1 MIPLDQP
8 SSLPLLKRQLAAS
21 ATFGLLLA
29 VIIAALYLQHR
40 HREWILRCEQARHR
54 LNIAS
59 ELISHEVTRVRSD
72 ATYLAN
78 RTLVREFVS
87 GDTSKRARLE
97 SDFRLF
103 VQQKGL
109 YDQLRL
115 LDPAGRETIR
125 VNFDGVQATAV
136 EPDALQ
142 NKADRYYFQ
151 ASRDLQPGEIF
162 VSDFDLNVE
171 YGSIEKPFKPVIRF
185 VTPVVDERRQIKA
198 FIVLNYLG
206 ADLLRELGE
215 SPQPGYTLLLRS
227 DGHYIRG
234 ITDQDAW
241 GWLLGHERTFARQFP
256 EEWLA
261 ADERRDCHLSA
272 AGAFAYAQIQLGRLV
287 DQYQAPSSIAED
299 ANKISS
305 GSRHTENSVLAV
317 SYLPAASVFTE
328 SNAMLHRLL
337 IFGAG
342 VLALAIVFT
351 RTWARATWT
360 RQLQA
365 QRISASEERL
375 RDLSS
380 RLLRIQEDER
390 RAISREIHDDLGQ
403 QATAINLDLKLAL
416 RNLDKENAAIHLQR
430 AIDENETLLSSL
442 HQFAQR
448 VRPAI
453 LDDLGLA
460 QALES
465 HLKDFEAR
473 TGVRVRAQIEVPD
486 SEVAHDIADNTFRLV
501 QESLNNVAKHA
512 DATLV
517 DLSVIECSG
526 TELQIAVSDNG
537 RGNAS
542 EGSGRRLGLTGM
554 RERVDLLGGRMEI
567 ESNAGKGTHIK
578 IRLPLRDTRRSEVP
592 CP

>member
-1 MIPLDQP
+1 MTLHDQP
-8 SSLPLLKRQLAAS
+8 SSLPLLKRQLAATG
-21 ATFGLLLA
+21 TFGLLLA

-40 HREWILRCEQARHR
+40 HREWILRCEQAEHR
-54 LNIAS
+54 LSMAS
-59 ELISHEVTRVRSD
+59 DLISLEVKRVRSD

-78 RTLVREFVS
+78 RMLVREFVS
-87 GDTSKRARLE
+87 GDHSKRASLE
-97 SDFRLF
+97 SDFMLF

-115 LDPAGRETIR
+115 LDPDGHETIR
-125 VNFDGVQATAV
+125 VNFDGAQATAV
-136 EPDALQ
+136 GTDDLQ

-171 YGSIEKPFKPVIRF
+171 YGAIERPFKPVIRF
-185 VTPVVDERRQIKA
+185 VTPVVDEQSRVKA

-206 ADLLRELGE
+206 ADLLTELGA
-215 SPQPGYTLLLRS
+215 SPRPGYTLLLRP

-234 ITDQDAW
+234 VTEQDAW
-241 GWLLGHERTFARQFP
+241 GWLLGHDRTFATQFP
-256 EEWLA
+256 QQWNTAEH
-261 ADERRDCHLSA
+261 RRECQLTE
-272 AGAFAYAQIQLGRLV
+272 AGAFAYAPIQLGRLV
-287 DQYQAPSSIAED
+287 DRQQAQQAVADNDVSTRPD
-299 ANKISS
+299 QS
-305 GSRHTENSVLAV
+305 GNSVLAV
-317 SYLPAASVFTE
+317 SYLPAEAVFAE
-328 SNAMLHRLL
+328 SHAMLQRLL
-337 IFGAG
+337 IFGTG

-375 RDLSS
+375 RELSS

-416 RNLDKENAAIHLQR
+416 RNLDKENAATHLQR

-473 TGVRVRAQIEVPD
+473 TGVQVRSEIQLTD
-486 SEVAHDIADNTFRLV
+486 SEIAHDVADNTFRLV

-512 DATLV
+512 EAT
-517 DLSVIECSG
+517 SV
-526 TELQIAVSDNG
+526 ELTVVEQAGSELHISVSDDG
-537 RGNAS
+537 RGSVS
-542 EGSGRRLGLTGM
+542 EKNGRRLGLTGM
-554 RERVDLLGGRMEI
+554 RERVDLLGGQMDI
-567 ESNAGKGTHIK
+567 ESILGEGTQIN
-578 IRLPLRDTRRSEVP
+578 IRLPLRGTRTSEVP